1 MDFYN
6 IKKWLNYKYS
16 TNKYSKRLYI
26 VEDIYNYLEQMLKD
40 YDYEIEDE
48 KKFYIEL
55 INYILK
61 YSYLDKKINIKI
73 KLKSNKIKNYNE
85 NIDYSFIDE
94 LFNNLENYIQTNN
107 IQISNKYNDNK
118 INDFS
123 NFVINIIPL
132 NEIEEEHSDSEFI
145 ILIRISYYN

>member
-55 INYILK
+55 INYTLK
-61 YSYLDKKINIKI
+61 YSYLDKKFNIEI
-73 KLKSNKIKNYNE
+73 KLESNKIKNYNE
-85 NIDYSFIDE
+85 NIDYFFIDE

-107 IQISNKYNDNK
+107 IQISNKYNNNK
-118 INDFS
+118 INDFY
-123 NFVINIIPL
+123 NLIINNIIIPL
-132 NEIEEEHSDSEFI
+132 NEIEEEEHSDSEFI
-145 ILIRISYYN
+145 YVD